1 MLTRTVVGIPASF
14 GVDGDLETN
23 STENYLKY
31 LEDKGVYTVMTT
43 EGTSTFNLLNEN
55 EIHKL
60 NECVVSNFS
69 GFKII
74 GVPNLSLRGVL
85 DFVKKAE
92 DYLDDKSNLMFLYPE
107 RFYSEK
113 IIIDFFKEIRKQTSS
128 NIYIHG
134 KTIRN
139 GTGGTW
145 DYNSSVINEL
155 FEQNILKGIKEEHP
169 NLLKSYDFV
178 NQLRNEIDVIV
189 AGGSMRRYEYLRSA
203 GANSFLSGAGN
214 LFPEI
219 EQAYIDGY
227 KDEALDAEKRLFAV
241 FMKNGWH
248 KSLRNGLKYLNLTCY
263 NDRKPWPETSK
274 EEMEEIGNV
283 IEEIKT

>member
-1 MLTRTVVGIPASF
+1 V
-14 GVDGDLETN
+14 LE
-23 STENYLKY
+23 
-31 LEDKGVYTVMTT
+31 
-43 EGTSTFNLLNEN
+43 
-55 EIHKL
+55 
-60 NECVVSNFS
+60 
-69 GFKII
+69 
-74 GVPNLSLRGVL
+74 
-85 DFVKKAE
+85 FVKKAE

-107 RFYSEK
+107 RFYNEK
-113 IIIDFFKEIRKQTSS
+113 IIVDFFKEIRNQTNS
-128 NIYIHG
+128 NIYVHG

-155 FEQNILKGIKEEHP
+155 FDKNILKGIKEEHP

-178 NQLRNEIDVIV
+178 SKLDKKIDVIV

-203 GANSFLSGAGN
+203 GANSFLSGVGN

-227 KDEALDAEKRLFAV
+227 KDEALEVEKKLFTV

-263 NDRKPWPETSK
+263 NNRKPWPETSE
-274 EEMEEIGNV
+274 EEMLEVGNV
-283 IEEIKT
+283 IEEIKI